1 MHIDGDSWAKE
12 QHREEV
18 WPKQSQKALKM
29 LSAWGK
35 ELKENKKIRP
45 GDFIKN
51 KLEKSFNDYDKGI
64 ITRKQLLD
72 TMLAGEVQT
81 RMTYPTNASKLF
93 SFLQYNRAR
102 GAMLKCR
109 TALGLSETMPLRSA
123 MNEEYIRLANSMSKE
138 QVFKAVERRM
148 EYSYDFKTEKL
159 AFEKDH
165 KTVQDREVAKRL
177 SELEA
182 LKAKDKEPISIPQ
195 LDERKLIL
203 TSQPRVKPIIPSAE
217 KQRNLSINQ

>member
-1 MHIDGDSWAKE
+1 
-12 QHREEV
+12 
-18 WPKQSQKALKM
+18 
-29 LSAWGK
+29 
-35 ELKENKKIRP
+35 
-45 GDFIKN
+45 
-51 KLEKSFNDYDKGI
+51 
-64 ITRKQLLD
+64 
-72 TMLAGEVQT
+72 
-81 RMTYPTNASKLF
+81 
-93 SFLQYNRAR
+93 
-102 GAMLKCR
+102 
-109 TALGLSETMPLRSA
+109 
-123 MNEEYIRLANSMSKE
+123 MSKE

-165 KTVQDREVAKRL
+165 KAVQDREVAKRL